1 MNRIIRGGRR
11 KLRFP
16 GDLADLKAWVR
27 SAHLRGD
34 WEGTSTY
41 WRFRCRTGAI
51 LNWWPSTGTI
61 NFQGPASEKYMLI
74 AGLVTALGD
83 PAIEGTEWVGQEPS
97 HSTRAVS
104 FQQDEGEL

>member
-1 MNRIIRGGRR
+1 MNRIRHIDNR

-27 SAHLRGD
+27 SAHLKGV
-34 WEGTSTY
+34 WEETPIY

-61 NFQGPASEKYMLI
+61 NFQGPAREKYALI
-74 AGLVTALGD
+74 KGLASAFCGPFIEGKEALG
-83 PAIEGTEWVGQEPS
+83 EKPS
-97 HSTRAVS
+97 HTTKAIT
-104 FQQDEGEL
+104 FQPDEGEL